1 MYSVYPLTSTMW
13 QLPLTLWVSQ
23 WVREQASHVTNV
35 EDWDS
40 YNWKSNSSALDLVPG
55 ILPLCLLDK
64 MSSKKIFLSN
74 GVVEKFIFISS
85 LIGKNIFL
93 NLQFLDLIFTMGPFG
108 NDEIEK
114 SLLHI
119 SKPLMM
125 VSLGHSWGERWT
137 VLWGRDGAVWR
148 TVASDF
154 VRGQMS
160 QKSSFVR

>member
-1 MYSVYPLTSTMW
+1 MPTWEIFPFVLFLKSYLVTAYRNTSCPHFTNGLYSNSV
-13 QLPLTLWVSQ
+13 VSQ
-23 WVREQASHVTNV
+23 LCGIQRQ
-35 EDWDS
+35 S
-40 YNWKSNSSALDLVPG
+40 YLQGQFS
-55 ILPLCLLDK
+55 LL
-64 MSSKKIFLSN
+64 SLT
-74 GVVEKFIFISS
+74 FISS
-85 LIGKNIFL
+85 IKYSLYYV
-93 NLQFLDLIFTMGPFG
+93 QSLDTTVYTEYIAIPYQSWRS
-108 NDEIEK
+108 DEREK

-160 QKSSFVR
+160 QKSSLVR